1 MWGNVHGFDEGP
13 GQVYWVGVDIRTFG
27 IRTTDYVIKCKNKST
42 YDEYINMPVEDML
55 HKMRNDSRLD
65 YKYGDDVEIEFIF
78 RWGDEDKSFNV
89 RFATD
94 SYAEEK

>member
-27 IRTTDYVIKCKNKST
+27 IRTTDYVIN
-42 YDEYINMPVEDML
+42 INMPVEDML